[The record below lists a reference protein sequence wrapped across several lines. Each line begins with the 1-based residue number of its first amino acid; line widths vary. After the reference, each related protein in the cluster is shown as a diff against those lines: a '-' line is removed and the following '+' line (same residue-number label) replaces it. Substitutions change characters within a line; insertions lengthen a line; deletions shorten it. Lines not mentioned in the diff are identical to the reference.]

1 MADSSEVSMEE
12 FRQMAERAGLGLKEG
27 EAEELKP
34 IYDLY
39 AAYAASY
46 TRSTSAPRKWWS
58 SFTPTGREHRAPSP
72 SGRGLG

>member
-1 MADSSEVSMEE
+1 MPGPEDVSMEE

-39 AAYAASY
+39 AAYAAQLHEINFG
-46 TRSTSAPRKWWS
+46 AEEMVVEFHPDW
-58 SFTPTGREHRAPSP
+58 PGA
-72 SGRGLG
+72 